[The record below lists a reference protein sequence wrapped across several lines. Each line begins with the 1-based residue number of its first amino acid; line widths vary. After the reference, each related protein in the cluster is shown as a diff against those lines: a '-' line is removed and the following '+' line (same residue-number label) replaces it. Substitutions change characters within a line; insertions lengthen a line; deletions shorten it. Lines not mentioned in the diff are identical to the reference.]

1 MSTEPT
7 PPPPPPPPPAP
18 PPPRAPDAARTIQYS
33 AAVLLGRVLGSLG
46 TVALL
51 STILTY
57 VLTKELG
64 WMIYGKLIFG
74 GVALLIY
81 FATNREEL
89 GRFFGARSTAYS
101 AASWTKVLAFL
112 LAMAGVSYV
121 TATRSQEYDLTPNQ
135 IYSISDQT
143 QKVVQG
149 LAVDV
154 EVLGFYR
161 PEEPDRALLESLI
174 GRYRALSSHVSLT
187 LINPEK
193 EPDTAKKWE
202 ITESGPRIVVR
213 SGERETKVKIFGE
226 EGITN
231 ALVKVAQAD
240 PKRVVFLVGHGE
252 ADTLSQAAE
261 GFQSAVTAIQDEGYI
276 VEVLSLLDKPAVP
289 EGIGL
294 LIVANP
300 KTPLLPE
307 EVEVI
312 RGYLLK
318 GGHVMVLLEPG
329 QDGGLRGLLN
339 DWRVG
344 LADDVVLDASS
355 TAKAFGFGP
364 EMPIVQNLEDHPI
377 TKELK
382 AAVAFPS
389 ARSVTALSGAVEGVT
404 AKPVVKASAQS
415 WGETKYQAGATAV
428 LETED
433 VPGPVGLMAAATKKP
448 RSLTNETAQA
458 RLLVAGDHEFANN
471 RFLGVLGNRDLFLNA
486 VNWLAQ
492 DEGKISIRPRQRG
505 ASRLLMTEG
514 QANFVKFFS
523 IDIVPMVLLAV
534 GVAVWHVRRR
544 K

>member
-1 MSTEPT
+1 MSNEPT
-7 PPPPPPPPPAP
+7 PGAAAPPPPPPNKTLDPARSLDRGP
-18 PPPRAPDAARTIQYS
+18 L
-33 AAVLLGRVLGSLG
+33 VLLGRVLGSLG

-57 VLTKELG
+57 VLTRELG

-74 GVALLIY
+74 GVSLLIY
-81 FATNREEL
+81 LVTSKDEL

-101 AASWTKVLAFL
+101 AASWVKILAFL
-112 LAMAGVSYV
+112 LVMTGVSYI
-121 TATRSQEYDLTPNQ
+121 TATQSKEYDLTPNQ

-143 QKVVQG
+143 QKVVKA
-149 LAVDV
+149 LEVDV
-154 EVLGFYR
+154 EILGFYR

-174 GRYRALSSHVSLT
+174 GRYRELSPRVTLT
-187 LINPEK
+187 MINPEK
-193 EPDTAKKWE
+193 EPDLAKKWE
-202 ITESGPRIVVR
+202 ITESGARIVVR
-213 SGERETKVKIFGE
+213 AGEREAKVKTFGE
-226 EGITN
+226 EGLTN
-231 ALVKVAQAD
+231 ALVKVGQTN
-240 PKRVVFLVGHGE
+240 PKRIVFLIGHGE

-276 VEVLSLLDKPAVP
+276 VEVLSLLDKNAMP

-294 LIVANP
+294 MIIANP
-300 KTPLLPE
+300 KTPLLPTE
-307 EVEVI
+307 IEVLH
-312 RGYLLK
+312 GYLLR
-318 GGHVMVLLEPG
+318 GGHLMVLLEPG
-329 QDGGLRGLLN
+329 QDGGLKNFLS
-339 DWRVG
+339 DWRIG
-344 LADDVVLDASS
+344 LAEDVVLDASS

-377 TKELK
+377 TKDLK

-389 ARSVTALSGAVEGVT
+389 ARSITAQTGAIEGVT

-415 WGETKYQAGATAV
+415 WGETNYQAGGTAV

-433 VPGPVGLMAAATKKP
+433 LAGPVGLMAASTKKP
-448 RSLTNETAQA
+448 KVMASESSQS
-458 RLLVAGDHEFANN
+458 RLVVAGDHEFANN

-486 VNWLAQ
+486 INWLAQ
-492 DEGKISIRPRQRG
+492 EEGKISIRPRQRG